1 MYNQRE
7 RRCSVGS
14 CDGRGGMSG
23 GDFGYDAVVVS
34 CDGLWRGG
42 HLLCQEVSSYGV
54 VQVDNIDV

>member
-1 MYNQRE
+1 
-7 RRCSVGS
+7 
-14 CDGRGGMSG
+14 MSG